1 MIRRPPRSTL
11 FPYTTL
17 FRSTS
22 RTTCLRLMPA
32 RGRRPA
38 GSVRHPNVLPAA
50 AVPGIAQRH
59 REISVGH
66 ARGGTRPAG
75 PERDTDTGIA
85 LVLLLGRSPGPH
97 PPREPVPPPPG

>member
-1 MIRRPPRSTL
+1 
-11 FPYTTL
+11 
-17 FRSTS
+17 
-22 RTTCLRLMPA
+22 MPA

-66 ARGGTRPAG
+66 ARGGTRPEV
-75 PERDTDTGIA
+75 PERDTDTEIA
-85 LVLLLGRSPGPH
+85 LFLLLGAALFRFLPA
-97 PPREPVPPPPG
+97 PPLASKPAGEPSQSTA